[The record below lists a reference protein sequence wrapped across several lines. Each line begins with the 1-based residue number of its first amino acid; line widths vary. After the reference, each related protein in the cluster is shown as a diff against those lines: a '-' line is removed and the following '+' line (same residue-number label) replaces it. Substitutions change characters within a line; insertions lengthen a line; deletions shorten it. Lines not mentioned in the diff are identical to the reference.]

1 MQGYLQL
8 KNLSVGYNGKSV
20 VSNINI
26 NINKGEIIALIGPN
40 GAGKSTILK
49 TVSRG
54 LELIQGEIIL
64 ENKSLK
70 EYSYEELSKKM
81 AVILTERIRPE
92 LMTCKDIV
100 ATGRYPYTG
109 RLGLLKKNDEE
120 KIYDAL
126 SAVGGLDLADKDFNN
141 ISDGQRQRILLARAI
156 CQEPQ
161 IILLD
166 EPTSYLDIR
175 HKLELLSI
183 LIRMAKKNNITVI
196 TSLHEID
203 LAQKVADRIITIGDN
218 DTVEVGT
225 PDNIFEEKKIK
236 CLYHIDNG
244 SYDTVFGSIEMQKP
258 TGDDLQAFV
267 IAGDG
272 EGYSVFRELQRENIP
287 FAAGVLSENDAD
299 YAIAKHLAAYIVT
312 EKPFCE
318 ISSRSIDEAKQVIDK
333 CSSVVCTLKTIG
345 DTNKRIAELIEYAE
359 KEGKLCQR
367 L

>member
-1 MQGYLQL
+1 MRGYLQL

-20 VSNINI
+20 VSNIDI
-26 NINKGEIIALIGPN
+26 DIKKGEIIALIGPN
-40 GAGKSTILK
+40 GAGKSTLLK
-49 TVSRG
+49 TLSRG
-54 LELIQGEIIL
+54 LDIINGDIIL

-109 RLGLLKKNDEE
+109 RLGLLKKDDEE
-120 KIYDAL
+120 KIYNAL

-156 CQEPQ
+156 AQEPQ

-175 HKLELLSI
+175 YKLELLSI
-183 LIRMAKKNNITVI
+183 LIKMAKKNNITVI

-203 LAQKVADRIITIGDN
+203 LAQKIADRVITIGDN

-225 PDNIFEEKKIK
+225 PDNIFEEDKIK
-236 CLYHIDNG
+236 NLYHIDNG

-258 TGDDLQAFV
+258 SGNEPKVFV
-267 IAGDG
+267 ITGGG
-272 EGYSVFRELQRENIP
+272 EGYSVFRKLQREDIP
-287 FAAGVLSENDAD
+287 FAAGILNENDVD
-299 YAIAKHLAAYIVT
+299 YAIAKHLAAYIVS

-318 ISSRSIDEAKQVIDK
+318 ISSRSIDEAKQIIDR
-333 CSSVVCTLKTIG
+333 CSSVICTLKTIG
-345 DTNKRIAELIEYAE
+345 GTNKRIAELIEYAE

-367 L
+367 

>member
-8 KNLSVGYNGKSV
+8 KNLSAGYNGKSV
-20 VSNINI
+20 VTNINI
-26 NINKGEIIALIGPN
+26 DINKGEIIALIGPN

-49 TVSRG
+49 SISRG

-64 ENKSLK
+64 EDKNLK

-126 SAVGGLDLADKDFNN
+126 NAVGGLDLADKDFNN

-183 LIRMAKKNNITVI
+183 LVRMAKKNNITVI

-218 DTVEVGT
+218 DTVEMGT
-225 PDNIFEEKKIK
+225 PDAIFEEDKIK
-236 CLYHIDNG
+236 ALYHIDNG
-244 SYDTVFGSIEMQKP
+244 SYDTIFGSIEMQKP
-258 TGDDLQAFV
+258 IGDEPKTFV
-267 IAGDG
+267 IAGG
-272 EGYSVFRELQRENIP
+272 GSGYSVFRELQRENIS
-287 FAAGVLSENDAD
+287 FAAGILNENDID
-299 YAIAKHLAAYIVT
+299 YAIARHLAAYIVS

-318 ISSRSIDEAKQVIDK
+318 ISSKKLAEAKKIIDK
-333 CSSVVCTLKTIG
+333 CSSVVCTLKSVG
-345 DTNKRIAELIEYAE
+345 SANSRISELIEYAE

-367 L
+367 